1 MNPSAVRDLLRPSRL
16 THIVDVGASRSCG
29 DWPYTPM
36 LNAGLCYVTGFE
48 PGREALRELQETC
61 GQYERYLPYALGDG
75 NPQTLNV
82 CPAPGAM
89 TSLLEPDPLA
99 QGLFTLFDRVGEVIA
114 HVPIDT
120 HRLDDTHEIEHLD
133 LLKIDIQ
140 GGELAVFQNG
150 RTKLAEAV
158 AVQTEVSFITVYRGQ
173 PPFGEIDLELRHQGF
188 VPHCIPGEVKKWVI
202 GDFALGDPYRPLNQI
217 LEADVVYVR
226 DFIHSDGMSDEQLKQ
241 LAMIAH
247 YCYGSFD
254 LAFRCVRLL
263 EDRRAV
269 DEGSPQRYLEMCKRT
284 VGYKRALWW
293 AQHSV
298 ARLKYRVGAWGNPVG
313 PEGIRTTG
321 QTTKADRQRTSR
333 RNR

>member
-1 MNPSAVRDLLRPSRL
+1 MRDILSPSRL

-48 PGREALRELQETC
+48 PGRKALRELQKTC
-61 GQYERYLPYALGDG
+61 GPNERYLPYALGDG
-75 NPQTLNV
+75 NPQTLKV
-82 CPAPGAM
+82 CPEPGAM
-89 TSLLEPDPLA
+89 TSLLEPDPLT
-99 QGLFTLFDRVGEVIA
+99 QGLFTLFDRFGEVIER
-114 HVPIDT
+114 VPLDT
-120 HRLDDTHEIEHLD
+120 HRLDDIREIEHLD

-150 RTKLAEAV
+150 RKKLAEAV
-158 AVQTEVSFITVYRGQ
+158 AIQTEVSFITVYQNQ
-173 PPFGEIDLELRHQGF
+173 PPFGEVDLELRHQGF

-202 GDFALGDPYRPLNQI
+202 GDFVLGDPYRALNQI
-217 LEADVVYVR
+217 LETDVVYVR
-226 DFIHSDGMSDEQLKQ
+226 DFIHPDVMTDEQLKH

-263 EDRRAV
+263 EVRRAV
-269 DEGSPQRYLEMCKRT
+269 EAGSSQRYLEICKKI

-293 AQHSV
+293 AQYGV
-298 ARLKYRVGAWGNPVG
+298 ARLKYRVSAWANSAASAF
-313 PEGIRTTG
+313 GI
-321 QTTKADRQRTSR
+321 D
-333 RNR
+333 